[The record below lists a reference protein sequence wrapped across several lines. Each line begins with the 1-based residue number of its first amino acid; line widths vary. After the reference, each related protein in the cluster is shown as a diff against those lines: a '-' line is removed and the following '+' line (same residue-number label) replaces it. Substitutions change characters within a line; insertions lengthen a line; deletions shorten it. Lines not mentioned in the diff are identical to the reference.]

1 MDNFRCNKPEHRTKF
16 NSMNKRLFMM
26 AAAILLFGAASRS
39 QTLFTYGNY
48 KVDAKD
54 FLRAFEKNNT
64 STNNNRQEAIKE
76 YLDLY
81 IRSRLKIQEAYSRR
95 LDTLAQLQTE
105 VDNLRQQIVDNYL
118 NDPESFNKL
127 VNEAFERSQKDIHIA
142 HIFISNKKAD
152 GTTDT
157 LAAQQKLEGIWNR
170 LESKEDFLKVAEK
183 YSDDPAAKNNKGDIG
198 YITVFSLPYG
208 LESLAYN
215 TPVGKVSKPYQSKSG
230 YHIIKNLGERKALG
244 KLKMQQI
251 LLAFPPDTDEAGKK
265 AIAKRAD
272 SIYQRLL
279 KGDNFGK
286 LASQFSNDYISAASG
301 GSVADINV
309 GEFQPA
315 YENFVFSLPK
325 DSAIGKPFLTTHGY
339 HIVKRIKRIPVVTDA
354 ADKSNMLILRGQ
366 VEQSDRME
374 VSKEVLYQK
383 VVQKAGFQKLP
394 YNYTDLIVLTD
405 SIIDFRSPAAPLKM
419 TPKSELFKIGDK
431 TVTAADW
438 LDYAK
443 TFRYKSDGSG
453 LKTYDRVMDEFIQHE
468 AEQYYRNNLEEFNAD
483 FRNQMTE
490 FKEGNL
496 FFEIMQQDIWNK
508 AQADTAALE
517 SYFAKNKTKY
527 NWKESAD
534 AVIFFCSDINT
545 AKMAY
550 EQLKKSPAKWRS
562 IADALSEKVV
572 ADSSRYE
579 WSQIPNNDKSALRAG
594 MITNTV
600 TNTGDNSASFAY
612 VVKLYPQSQPRS
624 FSEARGLV
632 INDYQNELEEKWI
645 TELKKK
651 YPVAVDQKVLESISK

>member
-1 MDNFRCNKPEHRTKF
+1 MDIFRCNNPEYRTKF
-16 NSMNKRLFMM
+16 NSMNKRLFVM
-26 AAAILLFGAASRS
+26 AVAIFCSAATWS
-39 QTLFTYGNY
+39 QTLFTYGSY
-48 KVDAKD
+48 KVDAQD

-64 STNNNRQEAIKE
+64 STNSNKSEAIKE

-127 VNEAFERSQKDIHIA
+127 VSEAFERSQKDIHVA
-142 HIFISNKKAD
+142 HIFVSIKKAD
-152 GTTDT
+152 GTIDS
-157 LAAQQKLEGIWNR
+157 LSAQQKMEGIWSR
-170 LESKEDFLKVAEK
+170 LERKEDFLTVAEK
-183 YSDDPAAKNNKGDIG
+183 YSDDPAAKKNKGDIG
-198 YITVFSLPYG
+198 YITVFSLPYE
-208 LESLAYN
+208 LETLAYN
-215 TPVGKVSKPYQSKSG
+215 TPSGKYSKVYRSKAG

-244 KLKMQQI
+244 KIKVQQI
-251 LLAFPPDTDEAGKK
+251 LLAFPPESTDAAKK

-301 GSVADINV
+301 GSVADITV
-309 GEFQPA
+309 GEFDPA
-315 YENFVFSLPK
+315 FENFVFALPK

-339 HIVKRIKRIPVVTDA
+339 HIVKRVRRVPVVTTASDR
-354 ADKSNMLILRGQ
+354 SNMLVLRGQ

-374 VSKEVLYQK
+374 VSKAVLYQK

-394 YNYTDLIVLTD
+394 YNYSDLIILTD

-431 TVTAADW
+431 TMTAADW

-453 LKTYDRVMDEFIQHE
+453 MKTYDKVMDEFIQHE
-468 AEQYYRNNLEEFNAD
+468 AEQYYRGHLEDFNAD

-508 AQADTAALE
+508 AQTDTAALE
-517 SYFAKNKTKY
+517 TYFTKNKTKY

-545 AKMAY
+545 STIAY
-550 EQLKKSPAKWRS
+550 EQLKKNPAKWRS

-579 WSQIPNNDKSALRAG
+579 WSQIPNSNKGALRAG
-594 MITNTV
+594 LITSPV

-612 VVKLYPQSQPRS
+612 VIKLYPQSQPRN
-624 FSEARGLV
+624 FTEAKGLV

-645 TELKKK
+645 AELKKK
-651 YPVAVDQKVLESISK
+651 YPVVVDQTVLGDISK